1 MTRHDPPAGIMD
13 YNSVHDHKN
22 QSHTYPSQSCGVRD
36 SNEKTPILHTGDK
49 TPLSYGSNGDV
60 NHYDYHT
67 LPYHT
72 ASTTITTTT
81 TATRFWILTVFSV
94 LSWVQGVQWNTWG
107 PISES
112 MGAAFPGWG
121 SSTVAMMANW
131 GTIMFVVFVFPMCWA
146 TQRYGLRKVVLASTA
161 LIFLGTA
168 IRCVTTAGPVF
179 TIMCHLCAILVG
191 VASTVVL
198 AAPIV
203 IASDWF
209 PPHERTTALAVMM
222 GTNQLSGVGSYLEP
236 LLVREPGPDVTVYEI
251 QSDVMMLMYIGAGI
265 SVVLL
270 LAVLVYFPSKP
281 AIPPS
286 LTSSTGRL
294 AFQPAFHTLIKNR
307 CWMWLMVT
315 SGVIV
320 GPFVAWG
327 NVLNY
332 SLLPLGLHQDDAM
345 WVGQISVVLS
355 SLSPVASGRFNDLV
369 KGHVRSTLILL
380 MLATTICC
388 YWFLL
393 LSYGVLAPSKWQVY
407 VSVVGGTAF
416 NYATYPLLYE
426 VGVDLA
432 YPAPEILV
440 SGALTAAE
448 NLMSTLFLLVFFLP
462 DAGYLWMTYVL
473 VLSTSVTILPLLLI
487 KFSYVRASID
497 APYH

>member
-1 MTRHDPPAGIMD
+1 MD

-22 QSHTYPSQSCGVRD
+22 QSHTDPSQ
-36 SNEKTPILHTGDK
+36 T
-49 TPLSYGSNGDV
+49 LSYGSNGDV

-179 TIMCHLCAILVG
+179 TILSSSRFLFDNV
-191 VASTVVL
+191 TFL
-198 AAPIV
+198 
-203 IASDWF
+203 F
-209 PPHERTTALAVMM
+209 PPCEPTIGHRLFLFPEKNIAKGRYTF
-222 GTNQLSGVGSYLEP
+222 QLWKEKKSEECRQF
-236 LLVREPGPDVTVYEI
+236 RED
-251 QSDVMMLMYIGAGI
+251 
-265 SVVLL
+265 
-270 LAVLVYFPSKP
+270 
-281 AIPPS
+281 
-286 LTSSTGRL
+286 
-294 AFQPAFHTLIKNR
+294 
-307 CWMWLMVT
+307 
-315 SGVIV
+315 
-320 GPFVAWG
+320 WG
-327 NVLNY
+327 
-332 SLLPLGLHQDDAM
+332 DDAM

-440 SGALTAAE
+440 SGALTAALE
-448 NLMSTLFLLVFFLP
+448 PNVYTLPSGLLPP
-462 DAGYLWMTYVL
+462 DAGKNFLSLL
-473 VLSTSVTILPLLLI
+473 VLLFLVKTGVLL
-487 KFSYVRASID
+487 VDDEVDDEDNDEVDDID
-497 APYH
+497 ENDDDDDGNDDDVYGNDDVCDDNDDNVVDNNENVDNNDENDDRGDF

>member
-294 AFQPAFHTLIKNR
+294 AFQPAFHTLIKYYF
-307 CWMWLMVT
+307 T
-315 SGVIV
+315 
-320 GPFVAWG
+320 
-327 NVLNY
+327 
-332 SLLPLGLHQDDAM
+332 GLHQ
-345 WVGQISVVLS
+345 G
-355 SLSPVASGRFNDLV
+355 
-369 KGHVRSTLILL
+369 
-380 MLATTICC
+380 
-388 YWFLL
+388 
-393 LSYGVLAPSKWQVY
+393 QVY